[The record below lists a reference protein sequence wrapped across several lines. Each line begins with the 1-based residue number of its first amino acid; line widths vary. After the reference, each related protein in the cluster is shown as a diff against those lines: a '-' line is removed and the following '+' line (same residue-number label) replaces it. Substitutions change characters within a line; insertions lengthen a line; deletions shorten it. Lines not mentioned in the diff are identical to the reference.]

1 MSTARMGR
9 KRSETAR
16 RAILAAALRLSGER
30 GYGAVTMEGIAA
42 GAGVGKQTIY
52 RWWPSRAAVVLEAL
66 RELASAQIA
75 VPDSGTLR
83 RDLELFLAATFSS
96 AELLPEG
103 ARLLQGLMA
112 EAQLDEHFRDELR
125 AQLIEPRRQAL
136 RQFFERARERGEL
149 RSDFDGDLGVDL
161 AFGVM
166 WYRLL
171 LALGPLDESLAAD
184 LARVIARAAEK
195 GS

>member
-1 MSTARMGR
+1 
-9 KRSETAR
+9 
-16 RAILAAALRLSGER
+16 
-30 GYGAVTMEGIAA
+30 MEGIAA
-42 GAGVGKQTIY
+42 EAGVGKQTIY

-66 RELASAQIA
+66 RELASARIA

-83 RDLELFLAATFSS
+83 SDLELFLSATFTS

-103 ARLLQGLMA
+103 ARLLRGLMA
-112 EAQLDEHFRDELR
+112 EAQLDERFREELT
-125 AQLIEPRRQAL
+125 AQLIEPRRRAL
-136 RQFFERARERGEL
+136 RELFERAQARGEL
-149 RSDFDGDLGVDL
+149 RRDFDFGLGVDL

-171 LALGPLDESLAAD
+171 LELGPLDESLAAD
-184 LARVIARAAEK
+184 LARAIARAAER